1 MKKSQK
7 GFTLLEAVVAM
18 AIFAIGATALY
29 AWVNTNLITLAR
41 ADQITQRSSAVESAV
56 EFMAMVDPE
65 TQPKGETE
73 LGDLRIQWQTEAPL
87 YTGDALDEQNQKTIN
102 QAAIYPANII
112 LFTGNK
118 QIYEFQMSLLGVKKV
133 RNFDDVIFN

>member
-1 MKKSQK
+1 LKKIQK

-65 TQPKGETE
+65 TQPKGATE
-73 LGDLRIQWQTEAPL
+73 LGDLRIQWQVETPL
-87 YTGDALDEQNQKTIN
+87 YTGDALDEQNQRTIN
-102 QAAIYPANII
+102 QAAIYPATITVFANK
-112 LFTGNK
+112 K

-133 RNFDDVIFN
+133 RNLDDIIFN

>member
-1 MKKSQK
+1 MKKAQK

-41 ADQITQRSSAVESAV
+41 ADQITQRSSATESAI

-65 TQPKGETE
+65 AQPKGTTE
-73 LGDLRIQWQTEAPL
+73 LGNLRIQWQTEAPL
-87 YTGDALDEQNQKTIN
+87 YVGDALDGQNQKTVN
-102 QAAIYPANII
+102 QAAIYPATIT

-118 QIYEFQMSLLGVKKV
+118 QIYEFHMSLLGVKKV
-133 RNFDDVIFN
+133 RNIDDIIFN